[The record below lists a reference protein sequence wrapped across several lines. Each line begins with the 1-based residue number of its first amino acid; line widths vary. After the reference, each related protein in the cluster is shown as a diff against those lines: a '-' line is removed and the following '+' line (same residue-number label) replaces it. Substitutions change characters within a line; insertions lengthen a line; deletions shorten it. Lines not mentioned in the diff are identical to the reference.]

1 MRLVAAVSE
10 VEPVYGTWVML
21 CALLSARGSEV
32 NGLLVGD
39 VDLIAGLV
47 HIRRQ
52 VYPGSGGLV
61 TKQTKGRAART
72 VPVWSRFGKSST
84 FAWTVGRPTR
94 RLSVGRRAA

>member
-52 VYPGSGGLV
+52 VYPGSRGPGHQADQGPGGPHCPGLEPL
-61 TKQTKGRAART
+61 R
-72 VPVWSRFGKSST
+72 
-84 FAWTVGRPTR
+84 
-94 RLSVGRRAA
+94 